1 MKYNILSGLGTSL
14 LTVPTILNIQQPITP
29 ASSNVIS
36 KLYMPREKK

>member
-14 LTVPTILNIQQPITP
+14 LTVPTILRINNLITP
-29 ASSNVIS
+29 ASSSVIS